1 VGTVERVAIVGAGA
15 MGAGIAQVCLGA
27 GYPVTLH
34 DVDPAARARASALIA
49 DGLDR
54 WLAKG
59 RLDAD
64 AHASARSAL
73 VEAPSIEAAV
83 ADTTLVIEATV
94 EDADVKD
101 AVFRAID
108 VAARPGA
115 ILATNTSSL
124 SVAERAAVTRRPESV
139 LGLHFFNPAPLMA
152 LVELVTTPRT
162 NDHIADRAEAFAR
175 SLGKVPVRCADAPG
189 FIVNRVGRPFV
200 AEAVRMVEAGE
211 GTVEGVDRALEA
223 AGYPMGPFRLLD
235 LIGLDVD
242 LAIDERL
249 TEAFGGATRF
259 APPELQRRLVEQG
272 RLGRKSGLGFY
283 AYSPDGAPRPAPSPA
298 AVGMTAPGAE
308 IDPAAIVER
317 IELAV
322 INEAYRAVED
332 GVALPPVIDE
342 AMRLG
347 ARHPLGPFERLDA
360 IGLRTVVERLRALS
374 AVTASR
380 SGDQYR
386 VAPLLWHMAT
396 V

>member
-1 VGTVERVAIVGAGA
+1 MGAVERVAIIGAGA
-15 MGAGIAQVCLGA
+15 MGAGIAQVCLASGHR
-27 GYPVTLH
+27 VRLH
-34 DVDPAARARASALIA
+34 DADPAALVAARARIT

-64 AHASARSAL
+64 SRVRAADAL
-73 VEAPSIEAAV
+73 SLADSIAEA
-83 ADTTLVIEATV
+83 V
-94 EDADVKD
+94 EDATVVLEATAEDPDVKD
-101 AVFRAID
+101 AVFRAVD
-108 VAARPGA
+108 AAAPPGA
-115 ILATNTSSL
+115 VLATNTSSL
-124 SVAERAAVTRRPESV
+124 SVADRAAVTRRPESV

-162 NDHIADRAEAFAR
+162 NEHVADRAEAFAR
-175 SLGKVPVRCADAPG
+175 SLGKVPLRCADAPG

-200 AEAVRMVEAGE
+200 VEAVRIVEAGE
-211 GTVEGVDRALEA
+211 GSVEGVDASLEDV
-223 AGYPMGPFRLLD
+223 GYPMGPFRLLD

-249 TEAFGGATRF
+249 ADGFDGAPRF
-259 APPELQRRLVEQG
+259 EPPTLQRRLVDEG
-272 RLGRKSGLGFY
+272 RLGRKRGVGFY
-283 AYSPDGAPRPAPSPA
+283 EYPPDGPPRVVPLPESPTVG
-298 AVGMTAPGAE
+298 AVLDTPT
-308 IDPAAIVER
+308 IVER
-317 IELAV
+317 LELAV

-332 GVALPPVIDE
+332 GVALPPIIDE

-347 ARHPLGPFERLDA
+347 AGHPAGPFERLDA
-360 IGLRTVVERLRALS
+360 IGLRNVVERLRHLA
-374 AVTASR
+374 ATVEG